1 MKCPRCGKKINKV
14 EIIVQTR
21 LEGKL
26 RGNRI
31 IEQEPLGDVEDS
43 REIKCPEC
51 NQEITLFIEEKEE
64 RR

>member
-1 MKCPRCGKKINKV
+1 MKCPRCGKEINKV

-21 LEGKL
+21 LVGKL

-31 IEQEPLGDVEDS
+31 VEQEPLGDVDDS

-51 NQEITLFIEEKEE
+51 NQEITRFI